1 MSNFLLTFI
10 SPVFSGHCKK
20 LAPEYAA
27 AAKILGEKT
36 PPQYVAK
43 VDTTVQE
50 KLGKRF
56 DIKGFPTL
64 KWFV

>member
-1 MSNFLLTFI
+1 
-10 SPVFSGHCKK
+10 VFSGHCKK